1 MIQQST
7 SPLTTPRP
15 MIDMR
20 SDTVTRPTPEMRE
33 AMAAAI
39 VGDDQYGEDP
49 TVNELEARAAELMGK
64 EAAVFVASGTMG
76 NLTAVLAHC
85 ARGDEVILG
94 NEAHIFIY
102 ESGSPAA
109 VGGVAIYPI
118 HTSRWGTFDLDE
130 VGGAIRENRAGY
142 PRTGLLCVEN
152 TFNRCSG
159 V

>member
-39 VGDDQYGEDP
+39 VGDDQYGDDP
-49 TVNELEARAAELMGK
+49 TVNELERRAAELMGK

-76 NLTAVLAHC
+76 NITALLSHTQ
-85 ARGDEVILG
+85 RGDEVIVG
-94 NEAHIFIY
+94 SEAHILL
-102 ESGSPAA
+102 A
-109 VGGVAIYPI
+109 
-118 HTSRWGTFDLDE
+118 E
-130 VGGAIRENRAGY
+130 VGGTGALAGAVLR
-142 PRTGLLCVEN
+142 PLPNDARGRLDPV
-152 TFNRCSG
+152 
-159 V
+159 